1 MIHSITETRGT
12 NGTRHWY
19 KDGEL
24 HRAGDKPAIEWAN
37 GDREWYKDGKLH
49 RDGGKPAVEFADGD
63 RYWYKDGVEYTPKSK

>member
-24 HRAGDKPAIEWAN
+24 HRAGDKPAVERAN
-37 GDREWYKDGKLH
+37 
-49 RDGGKPAVEFADGD
+49 GD